1 MNQNI
6 EIVAHSGIYTLLA
19 EQILNVSIPEAWEFF
34 SSPKN
39 LSKITPPQMGFYITS
54 EELKQMFAGQ
64 IITYQIRVFP
74 FLKANWV
81 TEITHVKEQ
90 SYFVDEQRFGP
101 YKMWHHEH
109 HFSETEGGVKMIDR
123 VTYKIPFGFIGKIA
137 HSIFIKRKLEDI
149 FSYRAKVLDRKFS
162 VMNFK

>member
-1 MNQNI
+1 M
-6 EIVAHSGIYTLLA
+6 YTLLA
-19 EQILNVSIPEAWEFF
+19 EQILNVSIQEAWEFF

-74 FLKANWV
+74 FLKTNWV
-81 TEITHVKEQ
+81 TEITQVKEQ

-109 HFSETEGGVKMIDR
+109 HFSETEEGVKMIDR

-137 HSIFIKRKLEDI
+137 HCIFIKRKLEDI
-149 FSYRAKVLDRKFS
+149 FSYRAKVLDRKFT